1 MNPKMK
7 AAMAQ
12 KLLNKISSLNPADI
26 EALTIQLVMKGAPME
41 NKSEDSEEY
50 EEDEEDYEEDEEE
63 YDEKKMKKDGKVC
76 PACGKSPCVCD
87 E

>member
-41 NKSEDSEEY
+41 NLS
-50 EEDEEDYEEDEEE
+50 
-63 YDEKKMKKDGKVC
+63 
-76 PACGKSPCVCD
+76 
-87 E
+87 